1 MVFFLFPT
9 FIGFFDGL
17 DMRLPAITESL
28 MTLTSLSREP
38 IFIIAILLLP
48 FVINQIVKTVRSN
61 EARMSWLSNVMLGLP
76 VVGPLNRAVVLARF
90 SSTLS
95 ILMKSGILQFTALN
109 ITAGAVGNRAAQEA
123 IQRCAERIRDDGDS
137 LAEAMGKEDLFP
149 RMLVSLVLVGEEVGN
164 LPKVLD
170 LASDGFELEVD
181 TNISRFT
188 VLLEPLMLLIMGLVV
203 GYVLLAVF
211 LPVYSM
217 LDGL

>member
-1 MVFFLFPT
+1 
-9 FIGFFDGL
+9 
-17 DMRLPAITESL
+17 
-28 MTLTSLSREP
+28 
-38 IFIIAILLLP
+38 
-48 FVINQIVKTVRSN
+48 
-61 EARMSWLSNVMLGLP
+61 
-76 VVGPLNRAVVLARF
+76 
-90 SSTLS
+90 
-95 ILMKSGILQFTALN
+95 
-109 ITAGAVGNRAAQEA
+109 
-123 IQRCAERIRDDGDS
+123 
-137 LAEAMGKEDLFP
+137 
-149 RMLVSLVLVGEEVGN
+149 LVGEEVGN